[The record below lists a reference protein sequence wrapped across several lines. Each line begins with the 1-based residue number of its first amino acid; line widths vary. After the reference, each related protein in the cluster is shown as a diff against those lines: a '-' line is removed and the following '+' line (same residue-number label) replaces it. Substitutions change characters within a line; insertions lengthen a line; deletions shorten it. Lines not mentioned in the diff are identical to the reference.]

1 MNAFRALAGVSV
13 AGLCALV
20 AAGCGGDD
28 VPSDAVAKVGNTVIT
43 QEQFDRWYENAAKS
57 QAQAGGPA
65 IVPDAPTFTKCVAQ
79 LKSQAPKGA
88 DVPKDSALEKQCED
102 NYDQLKQQVMQFL
115 IQSQWVQQ
123 EAEEQGVAVKD
134 AEVRRLFDDQKKQAF
149 PKEAAYKQFLAS
161 SGATEEDIIFRVK
174 LDALQGKLAEKVQ
187 KDQAEITDEDLE
199 EYYDK
204 NKERFTQPEQRD
216 LNIVLTKTK
225 AKADQA
231 KRELE
236 DGASFKAVSERYST
250 DQASKAQG
258 GKLPGVTRGRQDKA
272 FDDAVFDAKTDE
284 LVGPVKTQFGW
295 YVFEVTNVTAANEQS
310 FDDAK
315 ETIRGVLKQEN
326 ESKALQ
332 DFIEDF
338 RESYKDITACRSEF
352 VVPECANAPEA
363 ETETGPAS
371 GGAPGAQQAPP
382 QGAAPQGA
390 PPQGAAPQGAAPQGA
405 APQGAAP
412 QSTPPPAP

>member
-1 MNAFRALAGVSV
+1 MKAFRALAGVSV
-13 AGLCALV
+13 AGVCALV

-43 QEQFDRWYENAAKS
+43 QDQFDRWYQNAAKS

-79 LKSQAPKGA
+79 LKSQAPESGEA
-88 DVPKDSALEKQCED
+88 PKDAALKKQCED

-123 EAEEQGVAVKD
+123 EAEEQGVEVKD
-134 AEVRRLFDDQKKQAF
+134 AEVQRLFEDQKAQAF
-149 PKEAAYKQFLAS
+149 PKEKDYKKFLAS
-161 SGATEEDIIFRVK
+161 SGATEEDIVFRVK

-187 KDQAEITDEDLE
+187 KDQTEITDEDVE

-204 NKERFTQPEQRD
+204 NKQRFTQPEQRD
-216 LNIVLTKTK
+216 LSLVLTKTK

-231 KRELE
+231 RKELE
-236 DGASFKAVSERYST
+236 GDTSFQGVASKYSI

-258 GKLPGVTRGRQDKA
+258 GQLKGVTRGRQDKA
-272 FDDAVFDAKTDE
+272 FDEAVFGAKKNA

-295 YVFEVTNVTAANEQS
+295 YVFQVTNITPAKEQS
-310 FDDAK
+310 LDDAK
-315 ETIRGVLKQEN
+315 ETIKGVLKQEN

-332 DFIEDF
+332 DFIEEF

-371 GGAPGAQQAPP
+371 GGAPGGTQQ
-382 QGAAPQGA
+382 A

-412 QSTPPPAP
+412 QGAPAP